1 MSCAE
6 IFDSVINNLDNQSKD
21 SLFRLAQCFIDG
33 YDPGKL
39 HSMLLSKDDGIVI
52 DGLFV
57 LSEIGALAANYVED
71 LELLSQSA
79 DPVIA
84 RDARLLRSR
93 IK

>member
-1 MSCAE
+1 MKCDE
-6 IFDSVINNLDNQSKD
+6 IYNSIINLDTQSKD

-33 YDPGKL
+33 YDPAKL
-39 HSMLLSKDDGIVI
+39 HSMLKSTDDGIVI

-57 LSEIGALAANYVED
+57 LNEIGGLAVNYVDD
-71 LELLSQSA
+71 LDWLSQST
-79 DPVIA
+79 DPIIA